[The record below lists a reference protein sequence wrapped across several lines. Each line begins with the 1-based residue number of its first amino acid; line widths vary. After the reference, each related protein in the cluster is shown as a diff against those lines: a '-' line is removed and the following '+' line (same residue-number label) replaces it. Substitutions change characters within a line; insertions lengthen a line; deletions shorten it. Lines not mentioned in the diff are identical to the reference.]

1 MNKLRLPS
9 VFYLPP
15 FPFLVVDIL
24 QAGRKMQYKR
34 LGPST
39 IFSDKRLFDLCTIN
53 NTITVTVTIKVKVL
67 KTF

>member
-1 MNKLRLPS
+1 MNKFLFLTS
-9 VFYLPP
+9 STFHLL
-15 FPFLVVDIL
+15 PFLVVDIL